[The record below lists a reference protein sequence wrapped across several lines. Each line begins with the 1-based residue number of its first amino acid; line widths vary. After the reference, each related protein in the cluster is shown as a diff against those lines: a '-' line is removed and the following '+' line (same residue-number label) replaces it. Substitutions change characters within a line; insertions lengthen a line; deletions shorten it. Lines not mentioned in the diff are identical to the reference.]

1 MNLKRLPT
9 ETMEEFLARVHGQQ
23 PLTVTEAD
31 ACANCRFHE
40 SSSLQC
46 RRYAPSLA
54 VPPMLP
60 PMLPRRVRRPRRP
73 LPPLQ
78 FGAFPL
84 TRRDDWCGEYQPRP
98 PLQG

>member
-1 MNLKRLPT
+1 MNLKRQAN
-9 ETMEEFLARVHGQQ
+9 ETMEEFLDRVRG
-23 PLTVTEAD
+23 TVPPSPEAVA

-46 RRYAPSLA
+46 RRYAPTLSA
-54 VPPMLP
+54 PPMLP
-60 PMLPRRVRRPRRP
+60 PMIPRTQRRPRRP

-98 PLQG
+98 PL